1 MYKDQMEALA
11 AWSAKNKTEV
21 SEEPVAPQTDTT
33 EEVEQQPEATPETVA
48 EPNDEQPEPQQEE
61 PKQEE
66 APEEEPEASWDD
78 EPVETKVEED
88 YSWVSDLI
96 GEEIKTK
103 DEAKAKVTELKTKL
117 KELSDKPLE
126 GLPDELKEVIEVA
139 KTGDWKDYLASQLID
154 YDKLN
159 PLEEFERDFF
169 KRAQNNP
176 KYFTEGQFDPQK
188 VHDAIDAIPDV
199 QRELWGQ
206 QIIDAEKQLAER
218 QRVALKAK
226 AEEKRTAAEKSL
238 AQSAKQL
245 SEILPLESYGIK
257 FEPRHTTEIYDGI
270 VSSKLTKKHLGVTYD
285 DLVRSGANMRAI
297 TRTITLAEKGEKM
310 IAHKSKSSE
319 VKAKKELLTKT
330 QNIQLNSSGA
340 DLKPE
345 TPEEKP
351 KTAVDILK
359 EHYAQN
365 RKGL

>member
-1 MYKDQMEALA
+1 NLNYLVMYKDQKEALG

-66 APEEEPEASWDD
+66 APEEPEASWDD

-103 DEAKAKVTELKTKL
+103 EEAKAKVTELKTKL
-117 KELSDKPLE
+117 KKLSDKPLE

-176 KYFTEGQFDPQK
+176 KYFTDGQFDPQK
-188 VHDAIDAIPDV
+188 VHDAIDAIPD
-199 QRELWGQ
+199 
-206 QIIDAEKQLAER
+206 
-218 QRVALKAK
+218 
-226 AEEKRTAAEKSL
+226 
-238 AQSAKQL
+238 
-245 SEILPLESYGIK
+245 
-257 FEPRHTTEIYDGI
+257 
-270 VSSKLTKKHLGVTYD
+270 
-285 DLVRSGANMRAI
+285 
-297 TRTITLAEKGEKM
+297 
-310 IAHKSKSSE
+310 
-319 VKAKKELLTKT
+319 
-330 QNIQLNSSGA
+330 
-340 DLKPE
+340 
-345 TPEEKP
+345 
-351 KTAVDILK
+351 
-359 EHYAQN
+359 
-365 RKGL
+365 